1 MADSMDLVQQREA
14 ENLAHHLANATQRP
28 VMPSVFFCEKCDAPI
43 PEARRKAL
51 GGVTLCVHCKEAEEF
66 KAARSRGAA
75 E

>member
-14 ENLAHHLANATQRP
+14 ENLARHLANATQRP
-28 VMPSVFFCEKCDAPI
+28 VMPSAFFCEDCDAPI

-51 GGVTLCVHCKEAEEF
+51 HGVTLCVHCKEAEEF
-66 KAARSRGAA
+66 LTARRRTIA

>member
-14 ENLAHHLANATQRP
+14 ENLARNIANATQRP
-28 VMPSVFFCEKCDAPI
+28 VMPSVFFCEECDTPI

-51 GGVTLCVHCKEAEEF
+51 DGVTLCVHCKEADEYM
-66 KAARSRGAA
+66 AARHRKIA